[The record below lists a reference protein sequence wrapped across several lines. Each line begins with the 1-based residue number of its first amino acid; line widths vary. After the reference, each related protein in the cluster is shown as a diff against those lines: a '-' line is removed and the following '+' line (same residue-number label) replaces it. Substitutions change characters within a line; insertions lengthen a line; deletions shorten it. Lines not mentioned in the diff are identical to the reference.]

1 MQAQTAHGS
10 VTGPMAAARERLD
23 AATEKAKEEAKY
35 QLAMAAMADGWID
48 HLRGQVDE
56 AKRLSRKPRGSEFLD
71 EQDAYRRRQR
81 RDPGLVARAG
91 QNVDLVGLA
100 IALVVV
106 GVVMYVGLNVMS
118 TTEKSAGLDTSADPG
133 NRTQFENASADLTGG
148 ISDAYSLSG
157 ILFLVL
163 ILTGVVG
170 LLLGLRARR

>member
-1 MQAQTAHGS
+1 MSETASRS
-10 VTGPMAAARERLD
+10 VSGAARDRLGEAKHNIKVEATNQLAAA
-23 AATEKAKEEAKY
+23 AA
-35 QLAMAAMADGWID
+35 ADGAVD

-56 AKRLSRKPRGSEFLD
+56 ARAVSRQPSNTGRLG
-71 EQDAYRRRQR
+71 
-81 RDPGLVARAG
+81 RAG

-118 TTEKSAGLDTSADPG
+118 TTEQSTEVESNSEFA
-133 NRTQFENASADLTGG
+133 NASADLTNG

>member
-1 MQAQTAHGS
+1 MS
-10 VTGPMAAARERLD
+10 VRERARQVKRD
-23 AATEKAKEEAKY
+23 VVGEAAVHAGRVAT
-35 QLAMAAMADGWID
+35 ADGPAD
-48 HLRGQVDE
+48 YLRGEVAE
-56 AKRLSRKPRGSEFLD
+56 ARRLSRD
-71 EQDAYRRRQR
+71 VDDDAGMVR
-81 RDPGLVARAG
+81 RAG

-118 TTEKSAGLDTSADPG
+118 TTEQSAGLDTSADPG
-133 NRTQFENASADLTGG
+133 NRTQFENASVDLTGG

-170 LLLGLRARR
+170 LLLGLRARRG

>member
-23 AATEKAKEEAKY
+23 AAKKNAKEEAKH

-48 HLRGQVDE
+48 HLRGQVGE
-56 AKRLSRKPRGSEFLD
+56 AKRLSLKPRGSEFLN

-118 TTEKSAGLDTSADPG
+118 TTEQSTELDNSSE
-133 NRTQFENASADLTGG
+133 FSNASEDLTGG
-148 ISDAYSLSG
+148 IADAYSLSG

>member
-1 MQAQTAHGS
+1 MPAQTASARS
-10 VTGPMAAARERLD
+10 VAGAARNRLSDAKRNVKREAVAQLAAA
-23 AATEKAKEEAKY
+23 AA
-35 QLAMAAMADGWID
+35 ADGPVD

-56 AKRLSRKPRGSEFLD
+56 ARRLSRKEPGDEFLA
-71 EQDAYRRRQR
+71 EQEQYRRRQR
-81 RDPGLVARAG
+81 RDPGRLARAG

-118 TTEKSAGLDTSADPG
+118 TTEQSTELEQNSEFG
-133 NRTQFENASADLTGG
+133 NASADLTGG

-170 LLLGLRARR
+170 LLLGLRGRR

>member
-1 MQAQTAHGS
+1 MS
-10 VTGPMAAARERLD
+10 VTTERGRTHTAGLRDRLGTRLADAKTAVTHEAAVQALRVAGADGFGDYLEGQLEDARELHAARHPEP
-23 AATEKAKEEAKY
+23 AE
-35 QLAMAAMADGWID
+35 
-48 HLRGQVDE
+48 
-56 AKRLSRKPRGSEFLD
+56 
-71 EQDAYRRRQR
+71 
-81 RDPGLVARAG
+81 GLVARAG

-118 TTEKSAGLDTSADPG
+118 TTEQSAGLDTSADPG

-170 LLLGLRARR
+170 LLLGLRGRRG

>member
-1 MQAQTAHGS
+1 
-10 VTGPMAAARERLD
+10 MAAARERLD
-23 AATEKAKEEAKY
+23 AATENAREEAKH
-35 QLAMAAMADGWID
+35 QLLMAAMADGPID
-48 HLRGQVDE
+48 HLRSQVDE
-56 AKRLSRKPRGSEFLD
+56 ARWLSRKPRGSKFLND
-71 EQDAYRRRQR
+71 QEVYRRRQR
-81 RDPGLVARAG
+81 RDQGVIARAG

-118 TTEKSAGLDTSADPG
+118 TTEQSTELDNNSEF
-133 NRTQFENASADLTGG
+133 NNASQDLTGG
-148 ISDAYSLSG
+148 IADAYSLSG

>member
-1 MQAQTAHGS
+1 MS
-10 VTGPMAAARERLD
+10 VTTERGMVHTSGLRDRVATRVAD
-23 AATEKAKEEAKY
+23 AKRAVVEEAAF
-35 QLAMAAMADGWID
+35 QAVRAANADGFGD
-48 HLRGQVDE
+48 YLARQLVE
-56 AKRLSRKPRGSEFLD
+56 ARALNAERYPEAPEGHF
-71 EQDAYRRRQR
+71 
-81 RDPGLVARAG
+81 ARAG

-118 TTEKSAGLDTSADPG
+118 TTEQSAGLDTSADPG
-133 NRTQFENASADLTGG
+133 NRTEFENASVDLTGG

-170 LLLGLRARR
+170 LLLGLRGRRE